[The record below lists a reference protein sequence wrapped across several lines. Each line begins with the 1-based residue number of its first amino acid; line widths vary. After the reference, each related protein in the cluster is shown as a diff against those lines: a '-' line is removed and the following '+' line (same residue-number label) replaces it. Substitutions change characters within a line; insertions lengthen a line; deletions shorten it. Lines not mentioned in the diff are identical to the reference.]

1 MAVTVAGL
9 PFDFVKANTAS
20 GAAGFVMKSTRDAYV
35 FDGGV
40 LTKIVDADY
49 PDPTVPGVEY
59 LDGYFFVMD
68 ADGIIYN
75 SDLEDPTSWNA
86 LNYITAES
94 ESDSGVAI
102 SKHQNYI
109 VALKDYTTELFYD
122 AANATGSPLSPYG
135 NTAIQVGCA
144 HGRSVAKIDGGIIF
158 ISRSKS
164 EGRSVHYFA
173 PESLSP
179 VEVANADVQR
189 ILGAATLTNVYAYG
203 LRIDGHP
210 LYILTLKDENLTLVY
225 DLATKIW
232 SQWTYRAAA
241 ASITLTSL
249 TQSSGTATATKTS
262 HGLSDGDVTT
272 IAGATPSGYNGTFN
286 ITKVDANTF
295 TYPVDSALSTPAT
308 GTITA
313 TVTTE
318 TYFPFIYFTA
328 SGGNNYL
335 LHETNGKVYHF
346 DSTFLDDDGQ
356 YIDVKVR
363 TSNFSNGNSGMKF
376 AGELAVVAD
385 KVAGSL
391 LIRHTDD
398 DYQTYTNYRKTS
410 LDVKRPKYRRLGNFV
425 KRAFELRYTDSTRL
439 RLKSIDLDAG
449 GNNGD
454 K

>member
-35 FDGGV
+35 FDAGV
-40 LTKIVDADY
+40 LTKITDADY

-68 ADGIIYN
+68 ADGVIYN

-86 LNYITAES
+86 LNYITAEA

-102 SKHQNYI
+102 AKHQNYI
-109 VALKDYTTELFYD
+109 VAFKDYTTELFYD
-122 AANATGSPLSPYG
+122 AANPTGSPLAQYG
-135 NTAIQVGCA
+135 NTAIQIGCA
-144 HGRSVAKIDGGIIF
+144 HGRSVARLDGGLVF

-173 PESLSP
+173 PDSLTP
-179 VEVANADVQR
+179 AEIANEDVQR

-210 LYILTLKDENLTLVY
+210 LYVLTLKDENLTIVY

-232 SQWTYRAAA
+232 SQWTYRASAA
-241 ASITLTSL
+241 AITLTSL
-249 TQSSGTATATKTS
+249 TQSGGTATATKAS

-272 IAGATPSGYNGTFN
+272 IAGATPAGYNGMINATV
-286 ITKVDANTF
+286 VDANTF
-295 TYPVDSALSTPAT
+295 TYPVDSSLSTPAT
-308 GTITA
+308 GSVTA
-313 TVTTE
+313 TMTTE
-318 TYFPFIYFTA
+318 TYFPFLYFTA

-335 LHETNGKVYHF
+335 LHESNGKVYHF
-346 DSTFLDDDGQ
+346 DSSFLDDDGQ

-363 TSNFSNGNSGMKF
+363 TAKYSGGNTKIKTIGKLTM
-376 AGELAVVAD
+376 VAD
-385 KVAGSL
+385 KVAGS
-391 LIRHTDD
+391 IMARQTDD
-398 DYQTYTNYRKTS
+398 DYQNYTKYRKTT
-410 LDVKRPKYRRLGNFV
+410 LNVERPSFRRLGSFSR
-425 KRAFELRYTDSTRL
+425 RAFEFRYTDSTRL
-439 RLKSIDLDAG
+439 RLAAIDIDL
-449 GNNGD
+449 
-454 K
+454 KE